1 MATTTPQCC
10 ENPPTLNP
18 AGGEGKVVDNFG
30 GLTAYVAGAADS
42 KAAVILISDVF
53 GTCF

>member
-1 MATTTPQCC
+1 MTTPQCC
-10 ENPPTLNP
+10 DNPPALNP
-18 AGGEGKVVDNFG
+18 ASGEGKVVDNFG
-30 GLTAYVAGAADS
+30 GLAAYVTGAADS